1 MTVRQA
7 SETDGL
13 FVYSCLCSPSSA
25 ALILTLSAD
34 DVYNVCRK
42 TDT

>member
-13 FVYSCLCSPSSA
+13 FVYSCLCSPSRA
-25 ALILTLSAD
+25 ALILTLGAD